1 MSDVRSDVCSSDLP
15 DEGRAI
21 MRENKSFV
29 FFREL
34 SGPPEGA
41 MGLPVTGGA
50 TVAVDPKFVPM
61 GAPVLLSMDRAD
73 ANGIWVAQDTGGA
86 IQGATPF
93 DTFYGGGDP
102 AHALAGG
109 MSARGTAFVPLPS
122 HKTHRLTPEGRFGG
136 PGQPRRTP
144 AGGPGEG

>member
-1 MSDVRSDVCSSDLP
+1 MYRFCLFCFSTRRPPRSTRTDTLFPYTTLFRS
-15 DEGRAI
+15 GRAI

-86 IQGATPF
+86 IKGANRF
-93 DTFYGGGDP
+93 DTFWGGGDQ
-102 AHALAGG
+102 ALAIAGG
-109 MSARGTAFVPLPS
+109 MSARGTAF
-122 HKTHRLTPEGRFGG
+122 GRRSEEHTSEI
-136 PGQPRRTP
+136 QSLMRI
-144 AGGPGEG
+144 

>member
-1 MSDVRSDVCSSDLP
+1 MQGIMAWLRAHP

-34 SGPPEGA
+34 YGPPEGA

-50 TVAVDPKFVPM
+50 TVAVDLKFVPM

-73 ANGIWVAQDTGGA
+73 ANGIWVAQRSEETTSELQSLMRISYA
-86 IQGATPF
+86 VFFLQ
-93 DTFYGGGDP
+93 
-102 AHALAGG
+102 
-109 MSARGTAFVPLPS
+109 
-122 HKTHRLTPEGRFGG
+122 KKK
-136 PGQPRRTP
+136 
-144 AGGPGEG
+144 